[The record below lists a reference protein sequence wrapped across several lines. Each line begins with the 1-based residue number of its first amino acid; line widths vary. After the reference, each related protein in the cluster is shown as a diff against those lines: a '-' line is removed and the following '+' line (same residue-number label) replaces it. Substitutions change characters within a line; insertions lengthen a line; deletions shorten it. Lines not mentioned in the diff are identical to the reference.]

1 MTFRSAVDTWF
12 YAVIVVTAVVVAAAA
27 LPALRAGNGAVVM
40 AVGIAA
46 VIAVGLPVW
55 LLYSTHYTVTYEQ
68 LVIRSGPFLWRIPRS
83 EIHEVRPTRSLLSSP
98 ALSLD
103 RLEIRYGKGLTIL
116 VSPKDKAA
124 FRDALGHIN

>member
-103 RLEIRYGKGLTIL
+103 RLEIKYGKGLTIL